1 LLAPIIIALNQTKV
15 NKKGGISLEKFYSC
29 EQVADRY
36 GVKIE
41 TVWAWIREKKLPAVK
56 IGKIY
61 RVKESDLVA
70 LEHKNK
76 TTE

>member
-1 LLAPIIIALNQTKV
+1 M
-15 NKKGGISLEKFYSC
+15 EMFYSC

-36 GVKIE
+36 GVKVE

-56 IGKIY
+56 IGTRY
-61 RVKESDLVA
+61 RVKASDLEA
-70 LEHKNK
+70 FEQENK